1 MPNRMIVKKIW
12 LKNGEQPLMVIRRS
26 KWCWAGSWL
35 SALLLSAAA
44 CFLMPFLLNYGYAG
58 IAAMAVIIVLSAIVF
73 FRAYVEYYYTA
84 WVLTDLRV
92 VDIYQKGF
100 FHQEKSETV
109 YDQIKEAYSRRQG
122 WGGLLNLGDLYLTL
136 ADEKSRLRLSKVR
149 GYERALSEIILQQE
163 NYRQRLSSH
172 RHDQAEEL
180 LLKIKH
186 KVGEKKFQE
195 LIGG

>member
-1 MPNRMIVKKIW
+1 MANKAIVKKIW
-12 LKNGEQPLMVIRRS
+12 LKNNEKPIMVIRRS
-26 KWCWAGSWL
+26 KWCWSVSWL
-35 SALLLSAAA
+35 LALLLSAGA
-44 CFLMPFLLNYGYAG
+44 CFFMPFLLIYGYIGVMAVV
-58 IAAMAVIIVLSAIVF
+58 AVVVVAVIIFL
-73 FRAYVEYYYTA
+73 RAYLEYYYTA

-122 WGGLLNLGDLYLTL
+122 WGSILKLGDLYLTL

-149 GYERALSEIILQQE
+149 GYERALSEITLQQE
-163 NYRQRLSSH
+163 NYRQRLSGH
-172 RHDQAEEL
+172 RHERAEEL
-180 LLKIKH
+180 LLRIKN

-195 LIGG
+195 LIGD